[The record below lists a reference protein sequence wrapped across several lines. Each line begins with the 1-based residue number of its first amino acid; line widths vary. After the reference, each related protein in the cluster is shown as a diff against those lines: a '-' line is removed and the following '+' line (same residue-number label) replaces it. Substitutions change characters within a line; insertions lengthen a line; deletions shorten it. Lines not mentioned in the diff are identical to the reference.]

1 MAHEDDD
8 EAYDASDDGGVPHV
22 GEHDVAILYAE
33 QLERLA
39 AAGLTPEQPMTL
51 VGDRGPE
58 VVTLPEGGT
67 VTPASELRP

>member
-8 EAYDASDDGGVPHV
+8 ESFDASDDGGTPHV

-39 AAGLTPEQPMTL
+39 AAGLTAEQPMTL

-58 VVTLPEGGT
+58 VVTLPESGT
-67 VTPASELRP
+67 IIPTGQQP